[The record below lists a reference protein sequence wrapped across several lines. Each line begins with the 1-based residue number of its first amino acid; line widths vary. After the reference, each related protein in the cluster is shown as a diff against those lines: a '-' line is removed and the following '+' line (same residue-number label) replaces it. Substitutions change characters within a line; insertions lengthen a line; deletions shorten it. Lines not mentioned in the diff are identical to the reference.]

1 MGEPRSGE
9 RHAKEGVAG
18 VWRDYGCGA
27 KDGKKLLKLHGQ
39 EMCIAVQYGLSR
51 KGLPAPQQFR
61 RWAETALGGA
71 GKRVT
76 LRIVGASEGAR
87 LNRTYRG
94 KRGATNV
101 LSFPLQDQHAARYL
115 GDVVICAP
123 VVKREAHAQGK
134 TLHAHFAH
142 LTAHGVLHLMGY
154 EHENDQETR
163 IMENRE
169 KTLLKRLGYPDPYL
183 LSEQHE
189 RS

>member
-9 RHAKEGVAG
+9 RHAKEGAVG

-61 RWAETALGGA
+61 RWAEAALNGKGA
-71 GKRVT
+71 RVT
-76 LRIVGASEGAR
+76 LRIVGGAEGTR
-87 LNRTYRG
+87 LNQAYRG
-94 KRGATNV
+94 QRGATNV
-101 LSFPLQDQHAARYL
+101 LSFPLQDQHAARYF

-123 VVKREAHAQGK
+123 VVKREARAQQK
-134 TLHAHFAH
+134 ALHAHFAH

-154 EHENDQETR
+154 EHETERQAR
-163 IMENRE
+163 VMERRE
-169 KTLLKRLGYPDPYL
+169 KALLKRLGYPDPYL

-189 RS
+189 